1 VADRLN
7 CPGCDAPVA
16 AERPRCARCGFAL
29 LEERPMGRGLA
40 PLLARAA
47 TLLAAAALICGVA
60 APAALRALSAAS
72 AQPSEPLSSAQA
84 ERRLAARYP
93 RLRQAD
99 HAVIAC
105 PERRIE
111 PGGRARCW
119 ILARVG
125 QQRAVVV
132 RLSERGGAVRIDD

>member
-1 VADRLN
+1 VGERLN
-7 CPGCDAPVA
+7 CPRCDAPVGV
-16 AERPRCARCGFAL
+16 ERSRCARCGFAL
-29 LEERPMGRGLA
+29 LEERPIGRGLA

-47 TLLAAAALICGVA
+47 ALLVAATLLCGVV
-60 APAALRALSAAS
+60 APAAVRALSDS
-72 AQPSEPLSSAQA
+72 SVPPSEPLSSAQA

-93 RLRQAD
+93 RLQQAD

-125 QQRAVVV
+125 QQRAVMV